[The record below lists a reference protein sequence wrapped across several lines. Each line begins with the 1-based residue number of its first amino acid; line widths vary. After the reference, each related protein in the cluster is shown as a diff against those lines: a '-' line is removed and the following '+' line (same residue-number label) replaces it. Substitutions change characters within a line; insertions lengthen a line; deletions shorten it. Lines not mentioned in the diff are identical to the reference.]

1 MAPAAPGRR
10 PNMEFVVGALVVVVV
25 AQSAL
30 LGVIFRGL
38 LRAAMSRTPGEFR
51 KMELE
56 AKKPKADPAPKVSQ
70 VDEAAAMVLSSFNE
84 AVPYSPQPTMPH
96 GLGGA

>member
-1 MAPAAPGRR
+1 
-10 PNMEFVVGALVVVVV
+10 MEFVVASLVVVVV

-30 LGVIFRGL
+30 LGLIFKGL

-56 AKKPKADPAPKVSQ
+56 AKRPKADPTPKGSQ
-70 VDEAAAMVLSSFNE
+70 VDEAAAMVLSSIQ
-84 AVPYSPQPTMPH
+84 ATMPH
-96 GLGGA
+96 GLGGE